1 MFDVSAGILL
11 EKTYHNAY
19 DALKWSL
26 YLKVRKISVKCRT
39 ELVHVLTCKQ
49 DDTLYVHYF
58 NPGNETQRAL
68 NGLALDPSRFRALDK
83 PDPVLVAWHYTQAV
97 RMRIRG
103 YSVGMRPPRS
113 RGLSSARRLPSES
126 G

>member
-1 MFDVSAGILL
+1 MFDVSAGMLL
-11 EKTYHNAY
+11 EKTYHKAY

-26 YLKVRKISVKCRT
+26 YL
-39 ELVHVLTCKQ
+39 LN
-49 DDTLYVHYF
+49 DTFYVHYF
-58 NPGNETQRAL
+58 NPSNETQRAM
-68 NGLALDPSRFRALDK
+68 NGLALPPDRFRVLDK

-113 RGLSSARRLPSES
+113 AAVSSTRRPPSES